1 MTGKEAQAK
10 LKDQYA
16 RQNAHIKENYHRQ
29 TVSIKN
35 DIYNKIIS
43 KYGEDIK
50 MNGYIIG
57 LILKDLEEEKPTT
70 KTALEPVEDLPFPE
84 V

>member
-57 LILKDLEEEKPTT
+57 FILKDLEEEKPAA
-70 KTALEPVEDLPFPE
+70 KTALEPAEDLPFPE